1 MFQGFSRFLPA
12 VILLRTQRRE
22 PLQLVLKTHSRILLL
37 SFPLLNSRRL
47 FLVLFSHFVVSNI
60 KRTVTCIRSKE
71 TGRFHH
77 QRSRRRLP
85 ETLRAIVHIQ
95 RLRWQILD
103 QRCDSGAF
111 SRNVGSKMLVVL
123 LFFFCCCFF
132 FPRRNFRPGNQT
144 YPRQRGHWSSM
155 FPLNFLPTV
164 GKKQELEMLE
174 WNTCS
179 GWLHYHI
186 WSIATALKRASG
198 VLQNEN
204 ARGPEQA
211 PWGTPKAEH
220 SYLFSAKEPLSAF
233 LDALLS
239 TPMSL

>member
-1 MFQGFSRFLPA
+1 MYQEQRNRTFSSPTF
-12 VILLRTQRRE
+12 T
-22 PLQLVLKTHSRILLL
+22 TS
-37 SFPLLNSRRL
+37 S
-47 FLVLFSHFVVSNI
+47 
-60 KRTVTCIRSKE
+60 
-71 TGRFHH
+71 
-77 QRSRRRLP
+77 
-85 ETLRAIVHIQ
+85 
-95 RLRWQILD
+95 
-103 QRCDSGAF
+103 
-111 SRNVGSKMLVVL
+111 SRNPASDRSHSEAALADPGSALRLGSFFEKCGVKNACSVVVVV
-123 LFFFCCCFF
+123 F

-155 FPLNFLPTV
+155 FPLKFLPTV

>member
-1 MFQGFSRFLPA
+1 MMFQGFSRSSCCNTSQDSEVRTPA
-12 VILLRTQRRE
+12 AG
-22 PLQLVLKTHSRILLL
+22 LKTHSRILLL
-37 SFPLLNSRRL
+37 SFPLWNSRRL

-71 TGRFHH
+71 TGHFRH
-77 QRSRRRLP
+77 QRSRRCLP
-85 ETLRAIVHIQ
+85 ETPRAIVHIK

-111 SRNVGSKMLVVL
+111 SRNVGSKMLVVFL
-123 LFFFCCCFF
+123 FFCCCFF

-155 FPLNFLPTV
+155 FPLKFLPTV
-164 GKKQELEMLE
+164 GKKQELGMLE

-204 ARGPEQA
+204 ARGP
-211 PWGTPKAEH
+211 
-220 SYLFSAKEPLSAF
+220 
-233 LDALLS
+233 
-239 TPMSL
+239 